1 MYNEIKNLLIKLSL
15 FIYIFFVFFSSAF
28 KYEIRC
34 YTNRDALNQEAT
46 FTKHG
51 ILVHDSFTPQPLEYG
66 TAQTCTVGV
75 PWPNEVIYYGLV
87 SIDEAGN
94 RSPISNILSVYIYE
108 APTTTTTTTTTTTS
122 DPLTGDAVPLYGS
135 EVRHTKGG
143 TTRNHRAWSKHMRV
157 YIATG
162 VICGLLLIVIAVI
175 IFILVRVRTQKRS
188 TTYDTEAKDTYK
200 AYEPSQANHSNGKQ
214 NLTSWL
220 DSLPR
225 SEMHN
230 TLRSSRNETGTGNGG
245 QHSPNT
251 TASHDLSINESH
263 NGTLRRG
270 TNSNTH
276 TLTKTNPYR

>member
-1 MYNEIKNLLIKLSL
+1 MFQNFKICTYIVVSYNEIKNLLIKLSR
-15 FIYIFFVFFSSAF
+15 FIYIFFVLFFPSAF

-135 EVRHTKGG
+135 EVRHTNGG
-143 TTRNHRAWSKHMRV
+143 TTHHNHGMAWSKHMRV
-157 YIATG
+157 YIGKKHA
-162 VICGLLLIVIAVI
+162 LEYMN
-175 IFILVRVRTQKRS
+175 ILVKIT
-188 TTYDTEAKDTYK
+188 
-200 AYEPSQANHSNGKQ
+200 HS
-214 NLTSWL
+214 
-220 DSLPR
+220 
-225 SEMHN
+225 
-230 TLRSSRNETGTGNGG
+230 
-245 QHSPNT
+245 
-251 TASHDLSINESH
+251 
-263 NGTLRRG
+263 
-270 TNSNTH
+270 
-276 TLTKTNPYR
+276 

>member
-1 MYNEIKNLLIKLSL
+1 M
-15 FIYIFFVFFSSAF
+15 
-28 KYEIRC
+28 
-34 YTNRDALNQEAT
+34 
-46 FTKHG
+46 
-51 ILVHDSFTPQPLEYG
+51 VHDSFTPQPLEYG

-108 APTTTTTTTTTTTS
+108 APPTTTTTTTTTTS

-135 EVRHTKGG
+135 EVRHTKNGG

-200 AYEPSQANHSNGKQ
+200 AYEPSQAH
-214 NLTSWL
+214 
-220 DSLPR
+220 R
-225 SEMHN
+225 
-230 TLRSSRNETGTGNGG
+230 
-245 QHSPNT
+245 
-251 TASHDLSINESH
+251 
-263 NGTLRRG
+263 
-270 TNSNTH
+270 
-276 TLTKTNPYR
+276 

>member
-1 MYNEIKNLLIKLSL
+1 MYLIIIFSIFPISFSEGREFKFFFVLYPIFIFTLCCSAVFQNFKICTYIVVSYNEIKNLLIKLSR
-15 FIYIFFVFFSSAF
+15 FIYIFFVLFFPSAF

-135 EVRHTKGG
+135 EVRHTNGG
-143 TTRNHRAWSKHMRV
+143 TTHHNHGMAWSKHMRV
-157 YIATG
+157 YIGKKHALK
-162 VICGLLLIVIAVI
+162 IYEYL
-175 IFILVRVRTQKRS
+175 S
-188 TTYDTEAKDTYK
+188 KD
-200 AYEPSQANHSNGKQ
+200 
-214 NLTSWL
+214 
-220 DSLPR
+220 
-225 SEMHN
+225 N
-230 TLRSSRNETGTGNGG
+230 T
-245 QHSPNT
+245 
-251 TASHDLSINESH
+251 
-263 NGTLRRG
+263 
-270 TNSNTH
+270 
-276 TLTKTNPYR
+276 